1 MSDKVNK
8 PNIFFCN
15 SCVYPSSS
23 AVSLDFDSNKICT
36 GCHVTSEKKDI
47 DWDKRKSFLL
57 DIIKEYKGKLNLNYD
72 CIIPVSGGKDSYFQT
87 HIITK
92 ELKLK
97 PLLVTYNANNYTE
110 TGLQN
115 LKNMREVFNVDH
127 IFFTPS
133 INILKKLNIIG
144 MTMMGDMNWH
154 AHMGIRTYPIQTAV
168 RYKIPLMFWGEH
180 GRSDVGGMFSYNDFF
195 EFTYRS
201 FFEHDCRGYT
211 LKHAIAEGK
220 KNGLEINME
229 ELYPWKYPT
238 DTEIESIGVRGLFI
252 SNFFFWDA
260 NEHGKMMVEKYNFK
274 EIEEPFERTY
284 RRMSNLDDMH
294 ENGIHDYMKFVK
306 FGYGRCSDHVSKDIR
321 SGKLNRD
328 QGILEVKSRDHIKP
342 KDIYRWLDY
351 VGWTEKKFDEIAD
364 TFRDPRVWWIKN
376 GEWWKNNIWGG
387 PSAYGQVYLPKN
399 QWQKYYIE
407 N

>member
-1 MSDKVNK
+1 
-8 PNIFFCN
+8 
-15 SCVYPSSS
+15 
-23 AVSLDFDSNKICT
+23 
-36 GCHVTSEKKDI
+36 
-47 DWDKRKSFLL
+47 
-57 DIIKEYKGKLNLNYD
+57 
-72 CIIPVSGGKDSYFQT
+72 
-87 HIITK
+87 
-92 ELKLK
+92 
-97 PLLVTYNANNYTE
+97 
-110 TGLQN
+110 
-115 LKNMREVFNVDH
+115 
-127 IFFTPS
+127 
-133 INILKKLNIIG
+133 
-144 MTMMGDMNWH
+144 
-154 AHMGIRTYPIQTAV
+154 
-168 RYKIPLMFWGEH
+168 
-180 GRSDVGGMFSYNDFF
+180 
-195 EFTYRS
+195 
-201 FFEHDCRGYT
+201 
-211 LKHAIAEGK
+211 
-220 KNGLEINME
+220 
-229 ELYPWKYPT
+229 
-238 DTEIESIGVRGLFI
+238 
-252 SNFFFWDA
+252 
-260 NEHGKMMVEKYNFK
+260 MVEKYNFK